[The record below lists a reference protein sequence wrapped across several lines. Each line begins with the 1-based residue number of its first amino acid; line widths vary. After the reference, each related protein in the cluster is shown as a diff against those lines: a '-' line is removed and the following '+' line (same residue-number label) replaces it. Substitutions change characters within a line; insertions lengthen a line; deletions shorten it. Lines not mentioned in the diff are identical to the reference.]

1 MIVRK
6 ALMLLLSLVCAATD
20 CCTIDPKLT
29 SLRGGGG
36 RQAWI
41 QDFCRTPG
49 NEFFAEVPLSF
60 IRESMNSIDIGR
72 GVDIPYRQEALGVIL
87 GERRIGV
94 GVHGDNNAS
103 TVQSSAALLYGLLH
117 ARFLVSPQGLK
128 VVLEKF
134 SKADFGRCPR
144 VYCQGQAVLPVGESD
159 RPKQSSVKVFCP
171 RCGDLYYPS
180 GYVRACDG
188 AFWGTTLPHLLL
200 LGWPELKTTPN
211 TSHYV
216 PRVFG
221 FKVHAEELS
230 ASDQDGRQERLS

>member
-6 ALMLLLSLVCAATD
+6 ALMLLLSLVSAATD

-144 VYCQGQAVLPVGESD
+144 YTVLQRKENKGLGFSTQQKSEKYPQTAQQDLFDDGNHKIIRNKKNQGNA
-159 RPKQSSVKVFCP
+159 
-171 RCGDLYYPS
+171 
-180 GYVRACDG
+180 
-188 AFWGTTLPHLLL
+188 
-200 LGWPELKTTPN
+200 PN
-211 TSHYV
+211 T
-216 PRVFG
+216 
-221 FKVHAEELS
+221 
-230 ASDQDGRQERLS
+230 ERP

>member
-6 ALMLLLSLVCAATD
+6 ALVLLLSLVCAETD
-20 CCTIDPKLT
+20 CCTIDPKLI
-29 SLRGGGG
+29 SLRGGG

-94 GVHGDNNAS
+94 GVLGDNNAS

-230 ASDQDGRQERLS
+230 ASDQDGHQERLS